1 MLTGMAESRW
11 LDGREA
17 LVWRRYLDTQREL
30 LSALERQNLRDSG
43 LSGAEYA
50 VLVPLSAAEDGL
62 LRARELGLE
71 LDWDRSR
78 LSHQIRRMEK
88 RGLVGREE
96 CETDARGSMI
106 RLTPE
111 GRAAIEAAAPSHVEH
126 VRRYFFDVL
135 SVEEQ
140 EILGTLFDKVLT
152 RLAEDKSTKDPCG

>member
-1 MLTGMAESRW
+1 MPESRW

-17 LVWRRYLDTQREL
+17 LVWRRYLETQRKL
-30 LSALERQNLRDSG
+30 QGALDRQNFRDSG

-50 VLVPLSAAEDGL
+50 VLVPLSTAEDGL
-62 LRARELGLE
+62 QRARELGAE

-88 RGLVGREE
+88 RGLVSREE
-96 CETDARGSMI
+96 CESDARGSMI
-106 RLTPE
+106 RLTAA
-111 GRAAIEAAAPSHVEH
+111 GRAAIEAAAPAHVDN

-140 EILGTLFDKVLT
+140 EVLSVVFDRVLS
-152 RLAEDKSTKDPCG
+152 RLAEDESTKDPC